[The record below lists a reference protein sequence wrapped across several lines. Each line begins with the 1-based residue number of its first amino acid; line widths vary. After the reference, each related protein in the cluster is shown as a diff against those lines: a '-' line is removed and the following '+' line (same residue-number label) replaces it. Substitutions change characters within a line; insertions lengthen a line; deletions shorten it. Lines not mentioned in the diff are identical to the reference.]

1 MCTIFNPTRIIR
13 IYSFLWRFIFKIICL
28 GSFSSNTTGQL
39 NILGHDGYTLGVDSA
54 KIGIFEKTN
63 QVGLGRF
70 LEGQDGRSLE
80 SQITLEILGNLTNQ
94 TLEGKF
100 SDEEIRALLVS
111 TNLAKGDGSG
121 SVSVG
126 LLDSS
131 GGGGRLSGGLG
142 GELLAW
148 GLTSGGFTSSLKKN
162 QNKNKMRS
170 IKEGNLDEFG
180 TFAALYDF

>member
-1 MCTIFNPTRIIR
+1 MCTIFYPTRIIR
-13 IYSFLWRFIFKIICL
+13 IYSFLLRFVFKMICL

-39 NILGHDGYTLGVDSA
+39 DILGHDGYTLGVDSA
-54 KIGIFEKTN
+54 KVGIFEKTN
-63 QVGLGRF
+63 QVGLSRF

-100 SDEEIRALLVS
+100 SDEEVRALLVS
-111 TNLAKGDGSG
+111 TDLAKGDGSG

-131 GGGGRLSGGLG
+131 GGGGRLSGCLG
-142 GELLAW
+142 GELLA
-148 GLTSGGFTSSLKKN
+148 GSLSSGGFTSSLKTKSKEKQNEIYKRKGNSKN
-162 QNKNKMRS
+162 
-170 IKEGNLDEFG
+170 LEFRC
-180 TFAALYDF
+180 FV